1 MEFKKLIE
9 IIGSNTDDLKSNIAK
24 QAALFAVASSDENLL
39 KNKSGRKLVKAIF
52 NIDLAEPKPYAT
64 LSLAEEA
71 YESIMFDLIKERDIL
86 KSLKKYSSESFE
98 DLLDNFSS
106 DKNLVKFVKKLHNT
120 FDFTTLNVTKKAD
133 NMLIAFKDTNSEMAE
148 ASAFVKENVCEHKTS
163 FIEKDYEFKDFLL
176 QLTLDI
182 IKKSTRT
189 AYKFSNVGEI
199 AIYGFISYI
208 YIFATILANLRDI
221 YSITD
226 KPISEMQI
234 MYSHN
239 VTTKIFKA
247 TILETMAL
255 VKSVNSTE
263 NLRDFA
269 EFNLCRLV
277 ENVTIGQF
285 KKEDENPLKEL
296 LEELTDET
304 ETIDLDNG
312 KSVTIGKIEIDM
324 QDKEKLKQKLQNIID
339 NL

>member
-1 MEFKKLIE
+1 MEFKKLLE

-24 QAALFAVASSDENLL
+24 QAALFAVASSDEDLI
-39 KNKSGRKLVKAIF
+39 KSKSGRKLVKAIF
-52 NIDLAEPKPYAT
+52 NIDLAEPKSYTT

-71 YESIMFDLIKERDIL
+71 YESIMFDLIKERDML
-86 KSLKKYSSESFE
+86 ESLKKYSSESFE
-98 DLLDNFSS
+98 DLLNNFSN

-120 FDFTTLNVTKKAD
+120 FDFTTLNVTKTAD
-133 NMLIAFKDTNSEMAE
+133 NMLIGFKDTNSEMAE
-148 ASAFVKENVCEHKTS
+148 ASAFVKENVCEHKTT

-176 QLTLDI
+176 QLILDI
-182 IKKSTRT
+182 TKKSTRT

-234 MYSHN
+234 VYSHN
-239 VTTKIFKA
+239 ATTKIFKA

-285 KKEDENPLKEL
+285 KKEDENSLKEL

-312 KSVTIGKIEIDM
+312 KSVTVGKIEIDM
-324 QDKEKLKQKLQNIID
+324 QDKDKLKQKLQNIID

>member
-1 MEFKKLIE
+1 MEFKKLLE
-9 IIGSNTDDLKSNIAK
+9 IIGSNTDDLKSNITK
-24 QAALFAVASSDENLL
+24 QAALFAVASSGEDLL
-39 KNKSGRKLVKAIF
+39 KSESGRKLVKAVF
-52 NIDLAEPKPYAT
+52 NLDLPEPKSYAT

-71 YESIMFDLIKERDIL
+71 YESIMFDLVKESDIL
-86 KSLKKYSSESFE
+86 NSLKNYSSESFK
-98 DLLDNFSS
+98 DLLNNFSN

-120 FDFTTLNVTKKAD
+120 FDFTTLNVTKTAD
-133 NMLIAFKDTNSEMAE
+133 NMLIDFKDTNSEMAE
-148 ASAFVKENVCEHKTS
+148 ASAFVKENVCEHKTA

-182 IKKSTRT
+182 TKKSTRT

-234 MYSHN
+234 KYSHN
-239 VTTKIFKA
+239 VTTKIFKN
-247 TILETMAL
+247 TILETMSL
-255 VKSVNSTE
+255 VKDLNNTE
-263 NLRDFA
+263 NLRGFA
-269 EFNLCRLV
+269 EFNLCRLI

-285 KKEDENPLKEL
+285 KKEDENSLKKL

-304 ETIDLDNG
+304 ETICLDNG
-312 KSVTIGKIEIDM
+312 KSITVGKIEIDI
-324 QDKEKLKQKLQNIID
+324 QDKDKLKQKLQDIID